1 MSNSTVAKRYAQA
14 LFELAQEK
22 QILAEVG
29 ADLKELSIVIK
40 ENPELQALLAAPK
53 LSVDRK
59 KQIISEIFAG
69 ANPVVVNTLQLLV
82 DTKRVSDA
90 ADLAEEF
97 LNLAAKSQGIAEAT
111 VYSTRELTA
120 EERESIST
128 AFASRVGKKSLT
140 ITNEIDPSLLGGI
153 RIQIGNHIY
162 DSSVASKLERLKRE
176 LIG

>member
-1 MSNSTVAKRYAQA
+1 MSNSTVANRYAQA

-29 ADLKELSIVIK
+29 ADLAELTKVMK
-40 ENPELQALLAAPK
+40 DTPELFALLGSPK

-59 KQIISEIFAG
+59 KQLVAEIFAN
-69 ANPVVVNTLQLLV
+69 ANPAVVNTLQLLIEK
-82 DTKRVSDA
+82 KRVNEAANLAEAYAIFA
-90 ADLAEEF
+90 ADA
-97 LNLAAKSQGIAEAT
+97 QGTAQAT

-120 EERESIST
+120 EESESIST
-128 AFASRVGKKSLT
+128 AFAKLVGKQSLT
-140 ITNEIDPSLLGGI
+140 ITNVIEPSLLGGM

-162 DSSVASKLERLKRE
+162 DSSIITKLSRLKRE